1 MAIPKY
7 DEIQFPALKLLSDG
21 KQRKPS
27 EFEYPLSKIFKLTD
41 NEVTQ
46 MYDSGNGPIFIDRIN
61 WALSYLN
68 MAGVVIKP
76 KRGVYQIN
84 DEGLKLISNS
94 TKFKEYV
101 NNKIIKR
108 DLEKRKKSDNKAL
121 ELINVKN
128 EFTPA
133 ESLYSSFQ
141 GIKKSVY
148 REIIDTIL
156 SKTPREFEKLVVL
169 LLQKMGYGGE
179 IQDSG
184 LVTQYTNDKG
194 IDGIIKE
201 DILGFGRIHIQAK
214 RYEINSNIQRD
225 DIQKFVGALAV
236 AQSDKGV
243 FITTSDFTKGAYEYV
258 ASLNSTAKIVLI
270 NGTKLAEYI
279 YDFNLG
285 MQSEKIIEIKKLDS
299 DFWDIMQDDKQ
310 QPLSIESACEQTN
323 KVPSGHL
330 KQKGDG

>member
-1 MAIPKY
+1 MAIPRY

-21 KQRKPS
+21 NQWKSRDMEDILANS
-27 EFEYPLSKIFKLTD
+27 FKLSEA
-41 NEVTQ
+41 EVNQ
-46 MYDSGNGPIFIDRIN
+46 MYDSGNGPVFIDRIN

-68 MAGVVIKP
+68 LAGLVSKP
-76 KRGVYQIN
+76 KRGLYQIN
-84 DEGLKLISNS
+84 EQGLQLVSTPDKFRDYIEKKLEN
-94 TKFKEYV
+94 
-101 NNKIIKR
+101 R
-108 DLEKRKKSDNKAL
+108 DSEKKKKSDNKPVEITESKS
-121 ELINVKN
+121 EL
-128 EFTPA
+128 TPA

-148 REIIDTIL
+148 RDIIDTIL

-184 LVTQYTNDKG
+184 IITQYTNDKG

-214 RYEINSNIQRD
+214 RYAIDTNIQRD

-258 ASLNSTAKIVLI
+258 ASLNSTTKIVLI
-270 NGTKLAEYI
+270 NGVKLAEYI
-279 YDFNLG
+279 YDYGLG
-285 MQSEKIIEIKKLDS
+285 LQTEKIIEIKKLDS
-299 DFWDIMQDDKQ
+299 DFWDSMQDEK
-310 QPLSIESACEQTN
+310 L
-323 KVPSGHL
+323 
-330 KQKGDG
+330 

>member
-1 MAIPKY
+1 MAIPRY
-7 DEIQFPALKLLSDG
+7 DEIQFPALQLLSDG
-21 KQRKPS
+21 KQREAI
-27 EFEYPLSKIFKLTD
+27 EFEAPLAKTFELTD
-41 NEVTQ
+41 NEINQ
-46 MYDSGNGPIFIDRIN
+46 MYDSGNGPIFIDRVN
-61 WALSYLN
+61 WALSFLN
-68 MAGVVIKP
+68 MAGVVMKP
-76 KRGVYQIN
+76 KRGIYQIN
-84 DEGLKLISNS
+84 DEGLKLISIPE
-94 TKFKEYV
+94 KFREYIDQ
-101 NNKIIKR
+101 KIINR
-108 DLEKRKKSDNKAL
+108 DLEKRKKSGSKFP
-121 ELINVKN
+121 EIIEVIN

-133 ESLYSSFQ
+133 ESLYKSFQ
-141 GIKKSVY
+141 GIKKSIY

-156 SKTPREFEKLVVL
+156 SKSPREFEKLVVQ

-184 LVTQYTNDKG
+184 LVTQYSNDKG

-214 RYEINSNIQRD
+214 RFDTSNNISREDIQR
-225 DIQKFVGALAV
+225 FVGALAV

-243 FITTSDFTKGAYEYV
+243 FITTSDFSKGAYEYV

-299 DFWDIMQDDKQ
+299 DFWDSMQDDKQ
-310 QPLSIESACEQTN
+310 
-323 KVPSGHL
+323 
-330 KQKGDG
+330 

>member
-1 MAIPKY
+1 MAIPRY

-21 KQRKPS
+21 KQWKSRDMEDLLAKS
-27 EFEYPLSKIFKLTD
+27 FKLTEA
-41 NEVTQ
+41 EVNQ
-46 MYDSGNGPIFIDRIN
+46 MYDSGNGPVFIDRIN

-68 MAGVVIKP
+68 LAGVVSKP

-84 DEGLKLISNS
+84 DQGIQLVKTPDKFRDFIDKKLEN
-94 TKFKEYV
+94 
-101 NNKIIKR
+101 R
-108 DLEKRKKSDNKAL
+108 DSEKRKKTDNKPIEITESKS
-121 ELINVKN
+121 EL
-128 EFTPA
+128 TPA
-133 ESLYSSFQ
+133 ESLYTSFQ

-148 REIIDTIL
+148 RDIIDTIL
-156 SKTPREFEKLVVL
+156 SKTPREFEKLVVQ

-184 LVTQYTNDKG
+184 IITQYTNDKG

-214 RYEINSNIQRD
+214 RYAIDIHIQRD

-243 FITTSDFTKGAYEYV
+243 FITTSDFTKGAYDYV

-270 NGTKLAEYI
+270 NGVKLAEYI
-279 YDFNLG
+279 YDYGLG
-285 MQSEKIIEIKKLDS
+285 LQTEKIIEIKKLDS
-299 DFWDIMQDDKQ
+299 DFWDSMQDDK
-310 QPLSIESACEQTN
+310 
-323 KVPSGHL
+323 K
-330 KQKGDG
+330 

>member
-1 MAIPKY
+1 MAIPRH

-21 KQRKPS
+21 KQRKAI
-27 EFEYPLSKIFKLTD
+27 EFEGPLAKEFNLTD
-41 NEVTQ
+41 SEINQ
-46 MYDSGNGPIFIDRIN
+46 MYDSGNGPIFIDRVN
-61 WALSYLN
+61 WALSFLN
-68 MAGVVIKP
+68 MAGVVMKP
-76 KRGVYQIN
+76 KRGIYQIN
-84 DEGLKLISNS
+84 DEGLKLISIPD
-94 TKFKEYV
+94 KFREYIDQ
-101 NNKIIKR
+101 KIINR
-108 DLEKRKKSDNKAL
+108 DLEKRKKTGSKIS
-121 ELINVKN
+121 EIIEGMN

-141 GIKKSVY
+141 GIKKSIY

-156 SKTPREFEKLVVL
+156 SKSPREFEKLVVQ

-184 LVTQYTNDKG
+184 LVTQYSNDKG

-214 RYEINSNIQRD
+214 RFDINNNISREDIQR
-225 DIQKFVGALAV
+225 FVGALAV

-243 FITTSDFTKGAYEYV
+243 FITTSDFSKGAYEYV

-299 DFWDIMQDDKQ
+299 DFWDSMQDDKQ
-310 QPLSIESACEQTN
+310 
-323 KVPSGHL
+323 
-330 KQKGDG
+330 

>member
-1 MAIPKY
+1 MQMYGQYCTYFGVRGKLYKQKNNYMAIPKY
-7 DEIQFPALKLLSDG
+7 DEIQLPALKLLSDG
-21 KQRKPS
+21 KELKSS
-27 EFEYPLSKIFKLTD
+27 EFEVPLAKHFKLTD
-41 NEVTQ
+41 EEVNQ
-46 MYDSGNGPIFIDRIN
+46 AYDSKNGHVFKDRIN

-68 MAGVVIKP
+68 MAGVVRKP
-76 KRGVYQIN
+76 KRGVFQIN
-84 DEGLKLISNS
+84 DEGLKLIS
-94 TKFKEYV
+94 TPEKFREYIDK
-101 NNKIIKR
+101 KIDSR
-108 DLEKRKKSDNKAL
+108 EPVKRKKSDNKQI
-121 ELINVKN
+121 EKIEEKN

-133 ESLYSSFQ
+133 ESLFSSFQ
-141 GIKKSVY
+141 GIKKSIY

-214 RYEINSNIQRD
+214 RYDINNNIHRE

-243 FITTSDFTKGAYEYV
+243 FITTSEFSKGAYEYV
-258 ASLNSTAKIVLI
+258 ASLNSTTKIVLI
-270 NGTKLAEYI
+270 NGVRLAEYI
-279 YDFNLG
+279 YDYNLG
-285 MQSEKIIEIKKLDS
+285 MQIENIIEIKKLDS
-299 DFWDIMQDDKQ
+299 DFWDLMQDDKQ
-310 QPLSIESACEQTN
+310 
-323 KVPSGHL
+323 
-330 KQKGDG
+330 

>member
-1 MAIPKY
+1 MAIPRY

-21 KQRKPS
+21 KQWKSRDMEIILAKS
-27 EFEYPLSKIFKLTD
+27 FKLTEA
-41 NEVTQ
+41 EVNQ
-46 MYDSGNGPIFIDRIN
+46 MYDSGNGPVFIDRIN

-68 MAGVVIKP
+68 LAGVVSKP
-76 KRGVYQIN
+76 KRGIYQIN
-84 DEGLKLISNS
+84 EQGLQLVSTPDKFRDYIDKKLEN
-94 TKFKEYV
+94 
-101 NNKIIKR
+101 R
-108 DLEKRKKSDNKAL
+108 DSEKRKKAENKSVEITEIKS
-121 ELINVKN
+121 EL
-128 EFTPA
+128 TPA
-133 ESLYSSFQ
+133 ESLYISFQ

-148 REIIDTIL
+148 RDIIDTIL

-184 LVTQYTNDKG
+184 MITQYTNDKG

-214 RYEINSNIQRD
+214 RYAIDSHIQRD

-270 NGTKLAEYI
+270 NGIKLAEYI
-279 YDFNLG
+279 YDYGLG
-285 MQSEKIIEIKKLDS
+285 LQTEKIIEIKKLDS
-299 DFWDIMQDDKQ
+299 DFWDSLQDDIK
-310 QPLSIESACEQTN
+310 
-323 KVPSGHL
+323 
-330 KQKGDG
+330 

>member
-1 MAIPKY
+1 MAIPRY
-7 DEIQFPALKLLSDG
+7 DEIQFPALQLLSDG
-21 KQRKPS
+21 KQRKAI
-27 EFEYPLSKIFKLTD
+27 EFEAPLAKTFELTD
-41 NEVTQ
+41 NEINQ
-46 MYDSGNGPIFIDRIN
+46 MYDSGNGPIFIDRVN
-61 WALSYLN
+61 WALSFLN
-68 MAGVVIKP
+68 MAGVVMKP
-76 KRGVYQIN
+76 KRGIYQIN
-84 DEGLKLISNS
+84 DEGLKLISIPE
-94 TKFKEYV
+94 KFREYIDQ
-101 NNKIIKR
+101 KIINR
-108 DLEKRKKSDNKAL
+108 DLEKRKKSGSKFP
-121 ELINVKN
+121 EIIEVIN

-133 ESLYSSFQ
+133 ESLYKSFQ
-141 GIKKSVY
+141 GIKKSIY

-156 SKTPREFEKLVVL
+156 SKSPREFEKLVVQ

-184 LVTQYTNDKG
+184 LVTQYSNDKG

-214 RYEINSNIQRD
+214 RFDTSNNISREDIQR
-225 DIQKFVGALAV
+225 FVGALAV

-243 FITTSDFTKGAYEYV
+243 FITTSDFSKGAYEYV

-299 DFWDIMQDDKQ
+299 DFWDSMQDDKQ
-310 QPLSIESACEQTN
+310 
-323 KVPSGHL
+323 
-330 KQKGDG
+330 